1 MGWPSETAHR
11 VAFVR
16 AWETQKPADSRVI
29 YDPIAEH
36 LISADGRFLVK
47 TRLGRTTYGHLL
59 RYDVVV
65 EVGDYIVLRTRA
77 IDAHLEDY
85 AKKGMAQLLILGAGY
100 DSRAYRFP
108 ELKAGVKL
116 FEVDTPETQEIKKA
130 RLIEHYGSLPDH
142 VTFVS
147 LNFEKDDLADSL
159 VRAGFDGSLKTLVIW
174 EGVSYYLESEAVEK
188 TLAFVAGHTPAG
200 SSIIFDYAL
209 SEAVHNKPRD
219 YVLKRLKVMLS
230 ELREPMKFGLD
241 PQEVEGFLTERGFED
256 VMNLTVEQCKEKFLT
271 PAHGERKPLGI
282 YCIVRASVAQPSPG

>member
-29 YDPIAEH
+29 NDPIAEH
-36 LISADGRFLVK
+36 LISDDGRFLVK
-47 TRLGRTTYGHLL
+47 TRLGRTTYAFHL

-65 EVGDYIVLRTRA
+65 EVSDYIVMRTRA

-108 ELKAGVKL
+108 ELKGKVKL

-130 RLIEHYGSLPDH
+130 SLIKHFGALPEH
-142 VTFVS
+142 VAFVS
-147 LNFEKDDLADSL
+147 LDFEKDDLAASL
-159 VRAGFDGSLKTLVIW
+159 AQAGFDTSLQTLVIW
-174 EGVSYYLESEAVEK
+174 EGVSYYLEPEAVEK
-188 TLAFVAGHTPAG
+188 TLAFVAANTPAG

-209 SEAVHNKPRD
+209 PEAVHGKPRD
-219 YVLKRLKVMLS
+219 YVLKRLRIMLS
-230 ELREPMKFGLD
+230 ELQEPMKFGLD
-241 PQEVEGFLTERGFED
+241 PQKVDGFLTELGFQD
-256 VMNLTVEQCKEKFLT
+256 VMNLTVDECKEKFLT
-271 PAHGERKPLGI
+271 PAHGQRRPLGI
-282 YCIVRASVAQPSPG
+282 YCIARASVA